1 MPGFDN
7 HIGFN
12 ISSSKLQVV
21 EVNYL
26 ADQFKLVNVDEAYF
40 NDPIN
45 FESDRETKILA
56 LMQGAFDELLIK
68 KNINSNSASFTL
80 PFELF
85 HTMQMPYDTTLL
97 YQDLLDEFKWELS
110 IIYPFIS
117 TKNLVLQYFEIDKGP
132 FNETSSALVF
142 ALQRRYLQMLDS
154 FCKKNNLKLKFVDN
168 LHIAAERSLSVSNAI
183 VYKGLTL
190 SVYFNNKFLSLFFA
204 FNGKPLYFKV
214 IPLNDA
220 SEITDHL
227 IRETSHSSIL
237 NVERSQIEA
246 AFISGDEISVAVV
259 QTLKK
264 VLGLDFIPFN
274 PFDKIRPIPNLY
286 ESKLYL
292 EKYNSFSSAAGI
304 AFRIA

>member
-1 MPGFDN
+1 MAGFEN

-12 ISSSKLQVV
+12 LSGTKLQVV

-26 ADQFKLVNVDEAYF
+26 SDQFRLVNVDEAYF

-45 FESDRETKILA
+45 FENDKETKISA
-56 LMQGAFDELLIK
+56 LLQGAFDELLIK
-68 KNINSNSASFTL
+68 KNLKSNSASFTL

-85 HTMQMPYDTTLL
+85 HTMQIPYDTTLL
-97 YQDLLDEFKWELS
+97 YQDLIDEFRWEFS
-110 IIYPFIS
+110 VNYPFIS
-117 TKNLVLQYFEIDKGP
+117 TKNLVLQYFEIDRGP
-132 FNETSSALVF
+132 FNETNSALVF
-142 ALQRRYLQMLDS
+142 AVQRRYLQMLDN
-154 FCKKNNLKLKFVDN
+154 FCKKNNLKLRFVDN

-227 IRETSHSSIL
+227 VKETSASSIL
-237 NVERSQIEA
+237 HIDRNQIEA
-246 AFISGDEISVAVV
+246 AFISGDENSPAVV

-264 VLGLDFIPFN
+264 TLGLDFIAFN
-274 PFDKIRPIPNLY
+274 PFDKIRPMPDLY

-292 EKYNSFSSAAGI
+292 EKYNSFSSAAGM

>member
-1 MPGFDN
+1 MAGFEN

-12 ISSSKLQVV
+12 ISSSKLQIV
-21 EVNYL
+21 EVNYIG
-26 ADQFKLVNVDEAYF
+26 DQFKLVNVDETYF
-40 NDPIN
+40 NDTID
-45 FESDRETKILA
+45 FENDRETKISA
-56 LMQGAFDELLIK
+56 LLQGAFDELLIK
-68 KNINSNSASFTL
+68 KNFNSNSASFTL

-110 IIYPFIS
+110 VIYPYIS

-142 ALQRRYLQMLDS
+142 AVQRRYLQMLDG
-154 FCKKNNLKLKFVDN
+154 FCKKNNLKLKFIDN

-190 SVYFNNKFLSLFFA
+190 SVYFNNKFLSLFYA

-214 IPLNDA
+214 IPLTDA
-220 SEITDHL
+220 GQITEHL
-227 IRETSHSSIL
+227 IKETSQSSIL
-237 NVERSQIEA
+237 TVQRSQIEA
-246 AFISGDEISVAVV
+246 AFISGDEISPAIV

-274 PFDKIRPIPNLY
+274 PFDKIRPVPDLY

>member
-26 ADQFKLVNVDEAYF
+26 SDQFKLVNVDEAYF

-45 FESDRETKILA
+45 FESDKETKMLA
-56 LMQGAFDELLIK
+56 LMQGAYDELLIK
-68 KNINSNSASFTL
+68 KNFNSNSASFTL

-110 IIYPFIS
+110 IMYPFIS

-142 ALQRRYLQMLDS
+142 ALQRKYLQMLDS
-154 FCKKNNLKLKFVDN
+154 FSKKNNLKLKFVDN

-227 IRETSHSSIL
+227 IKETSHSSIL
-237 NVERSQIEA
+237 NIERSQIEA

-274 PFDKIRPIPNLY
+274 PFDKIRPVPDLY

>member
-1 MPGFDN
+1 MAGFEN

-12 ISSSKLQVV
+12 ISSSKLQAV
-21 EVNYL
+21 EVNYIG
-26 ADQFKLVNVDEAYF
+26 DQYRLVNVDEAYF
-40 NDPIN
+40 NDPIY
-45 FESDRETKILA
+45 FENDRETKISA
-56 LMQGAFDELLIK
+56 LLQGAFDELLIK
-68 KNINSNSASFTL
+68 KNFKSTSASFTL

-85 HTMQMPYDTTLL
+85 YTMQMPYDTTLL

-110 IIYPFIS
+110 VIYPFIS
-117 TKNLVLQYFEIDKGP
+117 TKNLVLQHFEIEKGP

-142 ALQRRYLQMLDS
+142 AVQRRYLQMLDT
-154 FCKKNNLKLKFVDN
+154 FCKKNNLKLKSIDN

-220 SEITDHL
+220 SEITDYL
-227 IRETSHSSIL
+227 IKETSHSSIL
-237 NVERSQIEA
+237 NIQKSQIEA

-274 PFDKIRPIPNLY
+274 PFDKIRPVPDLY

-292 EKYNSFSSAAGI
+292 EKFNSFSSAAGI

>member
-1 MPGFDN
+1 MTGFEN

-21 EVNYL
+21 EVNY
-26 ADQFKLVNVDEAYF
+26 ANDQFKLVNVDETYF
-40 NDPIN
+40 NDQID
-45 FESDRETKILA
+45 FESDKETKISA
-56 LMQGAFDELLIK
+56 LLQGAFNELLIK
-68 KNINSNSASFTL
+68 KNFNSSSASFTL

-110 IIYPFIS
+110 VIYPFIS
-117 TKNLVLQYFEIDKGP
+117 TKNLVLQYFEVDKGP
-132 FNETSSALVF
+132 FNDTSSALVF
-142 ALQRRYLQMLDS
+142 AVQRRFLQMLDA

-168 LHIAAERSLSVSNAI
+168 LHIAAERSLSVSNSI

-190 SVYFNNKFLSLFFA
+190 SVYFNNKFLSLFYA

-220 SEITDHL
+220 GEITNHL
-227 IRETSHSSIL
+227 VKETSKSSIL
-237 NVERSQIEA
+237 NVQRAQIEA
-246 AFISGDEISVAVV
+246 AFISGDEITGAVI

-264 VLGLDFIPFN
+264 VLGLDFVLFN
-274 PFDKIRPIPNLY
+274 PFDKIRPLPELY

-304 AFRIA
+304 AFRVA

>member
-1 MPGFDN
+1 MSGFDN

-40 NDPIN
+40 NDPMN
-45 FESDRETKILA
+45 FESDKETKILA
-56 LMQGAFDELLIK
+56 LMQGAFDELMIK
-68 KNINSNSASFTL
+68 KSFKSNSASFTL

-85 HTMQMPYDTTLL
+85 HTMQMPYDSTLL

-110 IIYPFIS
+110 VMYPFIS

-227 IRETSHSSIL
+227 IKETSHSSIL
-237 NVERSQIEA
+237 NIERSQIEA

-259 QTLKK
+259 QTLNK

-274 PFDKIRPIPNLY
+274 PFDKIRPVPDLY

>member
-1 MPGFDN
+1 MAGFEN

-21 EVNYL
+21 EVNYIG
-26 ADQFKLVNVDEAYF
+26 DQFKLVNVDETYF
-40 NDPIN
+40 NDTID
-45 FESDRETKILA
+45 FENDRETKISA
-56 LMQGAFDELLIK
+56 LLQGAFDELLIK
-68 KNINSNSASFTL
+68 KNFNSNSASFTL

-110 IIYPFIS
+110 VIYPYIS

-142 ALQRRYLQMLDS
+142 AIQRRYLQMLDG
-154 FCKKNNLKLKFVDN
+154 FCKKNNLKLKFIDN

-190 SVYFNNKFLSLFFA
+190 SVYFNNKFLSLFYA

-220 SEITDHL
+220 GEITDHL
-227 IRETSHSSIL
+227 VKETSHTSIL
-237 NVERSQIEA
+237 NVQRSQIEA
-246 AFISGDEISVAVV
+246 AFISGDEISPTVV

-274 PFDKIRPIPNLY
+274 PFDKIRPLPELY
-286 ESKLYL
+286 ENKLYL
-292 EKYNSFSSAAGI
+292 EKFNSFSSAAGI

>member
-1 MPGFDN
+1 MAGFEN

-12 ISSSKLQVV
+12 LSGTKLQVV

-26 ADQFKLVNVDEAYF
+26 SDQFRLVNVDEAYF

-45 FESDRETKILA
+45 FENDKETKISA
-56 LMQGAFDELLIK
+56 LLQGAFDELLIK
-68 KNINSNSASFTL
+68 KNLKSNSASFTL

-85 HTMQMPYDTTLL
+85 HTMQIPYDTTLL
-97 YQDLLDEFKWELS
+97 YQDLIDEFRWEFS
-110 IIYPFIS
+110 VNYPFIS
-117 TKNLVLQYFEIDKGP
+117 TKNLVLQYFEIDRGP
-132 FNETSSALVF
+132 FNETNSALVF
-142 ALQRRYLQMLDS
+142 AVQRRYLQMLDN
-154 FCKKNNLKLKFVDN
+154 FCKKNNLKLRFVDN

-227 IRETSHSSIL
+227 VKETSASSIL
-237 NVERSQIEA
+237 HIDRNQIEA
-246 AFISGDEISVAVV
+246 AFISGDEISPAVV

-264 VLGLDFIPFN
+264 TLGLDFIAFN
-274 PFDKIRPIPNLY
+274 PFD
-286 ESKLYL
+286 
-292 EKYNSFSSAAGI
+292 
-304 AFRIA
+304 

>member
-1 MPGFDN
+1 MPEFDN

-45 FESDRETKILA
+45 FESDKETKILA
-56 LMQGAFDELLIK
+56 LMQGAYDELLIK
-68 KNINSNSASFTL
+68 KNINSTSASFTL

-85 HTMQMPYDTTLL
+85 HLMQMPYDTTLL

-110 IIYPFIS
+110 VMYPFIS

-142 ALQRRYLQMLDS
+142 AVQRRYLQMLDS

-204 FNGKPLYFKV
+204 FNGKPLYFKA

-227 IRETSHSSIL
+227 IKETSHSSIL
-237 NVERSQIEA
+237 NIERSQIEA

-274 PFDKIRPIPNLY
+274 PFDRIRPVPDLY

>member
-40 NDPIN
+40 NDPID
-45 FESDRETKILA
+45 FESDKETKILA
-56 LMQGAFDELLIK
+56 LMQGAYDELLIK
-68 KNINSNSASFTL
+68 KNINSASASFTL

-85 HTMQMPYDTTLL
+85 HLMQMPYDTTLL

-110 IIYPFIS
+110 VMYPFIS

-142 ALQRRYLQMLDS
+142 AVQRRYLQMLDM

-204 FNGKPLYFKV
+204 FNGKPLYFKA

-227 IRETSHSSIL
+227 IKETSHSSIL
-237 NVERSQIEA
+237 NIERSQIEA

-274 PFDKIRPIPNLY
+274 PFDKIRPVPDLY

>member
-1 MPGFDN
+1 MAGFEN

-12 ISSSKLQVV
+12 LSGTKLQVV

-26 ADQFKLVNVDEAYF
+26 SDQFRLVNVDEAYF

-45 FESDRETKILA
+45 FENDKETKISA
-56 LMQGAFDELLIK
+56 LLQGAFDELLIK
-68 KNINSNSASFTL
+68 KNLKSNSASFTL

-85 HTMQMPYDTTLL
+85 HTMQIPYDTTLL
-97 YQDLLDEFKWELS
+97 YQDLIDEFRWELS
-110 IIYPFIS
+110 VNYPFIS
-117 TKNLVLQYFEIDKGP
+117 TKNLVLQYFEIDRGP
-132 FNETSSALVF
+132 FNETNSALVF
-142 ALQRRYLQMLDS
+142 AVQRRYLQMLDN
-154 FCKKNNLKLKFVDN
+154 FCKKNNLKLRFVDN

-227 IRETSHSSIL
+227 VKETSASSIL
-237 NVERSQIEA
+237 HIDRNQIEA
-246 AFISGDEISVAVV
+246 AFISGDEISPAVV

-264 VLGLDFIPFN
+264 TLGLDFIAFN
-274 PFDKIRPIPNLY
+274 PFDKIRPMPDLY

>member
-7 HIGFN
+7 HLGFN

-21 EVNYL
+21 EVNYVGE
-26 ADQFKLVNVDEAYF
+26 QFRLVNVDEAYF
-40 NDPIN
+40 NDPID
-45 FESDRETKILA
+45 FENDKETKISA
-56 LMQGAFDELLIK
+56 LLQGAFDELIIK
-68 KNINSNSASFTL
+68 KNFNSNSASFTL

-110 IIYPFIS
+110 VIYPFIS

-132 FNETSSALVF
+132 YNETSSALVF
-142 ALQRRYLQMLDS
+142 AIQRRYLQMLDG
-154 FCKKNNLKLKFVDN
+154 FCKRNNLKLKFIDN

-227 IRETSHSSIL
+227 IKETSHTSIL
-237 NVERSQIEA
+237 NVDRSQIEA
-246 AFISGDEISVAVV
+246 AFISGDEISPAVV
-259 QTLKK
+259 TTLKK
-264 VLGLDFIPFN
+264 VLGLDFIAFN
-274 PFDKIRPIPNLY
+274 PFDKIRPMPDLY

-292 EKYNSFSSAAGI
+292 EKFNSFSSAAGI

>member
-1 MPGFDN
+1 MAGFEN

-12 ISSSKLQVV
+12 LSGTKLQVV

-26 ADQFKLVNVDEAYF
+26 SDQFRLVNVDEAYF

-45 FESDRETKILA
+45 FENDKETKISA
-56 LMQGAFDELLIK
+56 LLQGAFDELLIK
-68 KNINSNSASFTL
+68 KNLKSNSASFTL

-85 HTMQMPYDTTLL
+85 HTMQIPYDTTLL
-97 YQDLLDEFKWELS
+97 YQDLIDEFRWEFS
-110 IIYPFIS
+110 VNYPFIS
-117 TKNLVLQYFEIDKGP
+117 TKNLVLQYFEIDRGP
-132 FNETSSALVF
+132 FNETNSALVF
-142 ALQRRYLQMLDS
+142 AVQRRYLQMLDN
-154 FCKKNNLKLKFVDN
+154 FCKKNNLKLRFVDN

-227 IRETSHSSIL
+227 VKETSASSIL
-237 NVERSQIEA
+237 HIDRNQIEA
-246 AFISGDEISVAVV
+246 AFISGDEISPAVV

-264 VLGLDFIPFN
+264 TLGLDFIAFN
-274 PFDKIRPIPNLY
+274 PFDKIRPMPDLY

>member
-1 MPGFDN
+1 MAGFEN

-21 EVNYL
+21 EVNQIG
-26 ADQFKLVNVDEAYF
+26 DQFRLVNVDEAYF

-45 FESDRETKILA
+45 FENDKETKISA
-56 LMQGAFDELLIK
+56 LLQGAFDELLIK
-68 KNINSNSASFTL
+68 KNINSTSVSFTL

-110 IIYPFIS
+110 VIYPFIS
-117 TKNLVLQYFEIDKGP
+117 TKNLVLQYFEIEKGP

-142 ALQRRYLQMLDS
+142 AIQRRFLQMLDS
-154 FCKKNNLKLKFVDN
+154 FCKKNNLKLKYVDN

-227 IRETSHSSIL
+227 IKETSHSSIL
-237 NVERSQIEA
+237 NIQRSQIEA
-246 AFISGDEISVAVV
+246 AFISGDEISPAVV

-264 VLGLDFIPFN
+264 ILGLDFIPFN
-274 PFDKIRPIPNLY
+274 PFDKIRPVPDLY

-292 EKYNSFSSAAGI
+292 EKFNSFSSAAGI

>member
-1 MPGFDN
+1 MSGFDN

-45 FESDRETKILA
+45 FESDKETKMLA
-56 LMQGAFDELLIK
+56 LMQGAYDELLIK
-68 KNINSNSASFTL
+68 KNFNSNSASFTL

-110 IIYPFIS
+110 IMYPFIS

-142 ALQRRYLQMLDS
+142 ALQRKYLQMLDS

-227 IRETSHSSIL
+227 IKETSHSSIL
-237 NVERSQIEA
+237 NIERSQIEA

-274 PFDKIRPIPNLY
+274 PFDKIRPVPDLY